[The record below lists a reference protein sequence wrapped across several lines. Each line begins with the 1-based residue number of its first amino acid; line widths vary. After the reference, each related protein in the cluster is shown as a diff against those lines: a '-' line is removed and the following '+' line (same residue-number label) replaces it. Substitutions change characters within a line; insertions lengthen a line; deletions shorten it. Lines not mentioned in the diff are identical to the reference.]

1 MIRQIRSSHRDSFR
15 KYLFFFSR
23 SHLFIIFQEDPF
35 VPRTDMN
42 FPGGSICSSNRYEFS
57 RRAYRKDMFFQ
68 GGSICS
74 SNRPY
79 YLIEQILISQKP
91 LFSPRTHTNFPGA
104 SIFSSN
110 RYSFSRKPYLV
121 LEHLR
126 FSRRLYLVLEHIQF
140 SRSPLCLEHIGIFQ
154 EGTPSRTD
162 ISLIGLG
169 GCFRQIRS
177 AKLADHTPT
186 NFLLQSFCN
195 KISDCLCLR
204 RGGTGMYNAP
214 PPESTRS
221 LAWSSLKIMV
231 EADQEKPRLNVLEE
245 KVFWHTIFQT
255 STP

>member
-1 MIRQIRSSHRDSFR
+1 
-15 KYLFFFSR
+15 
-23 SHLFIIFQEDPF
+23 
-35 VPRTDMN
+35 MN

-91 LFSPRTHTNFPGA
+91 LFSPRTHTKFPGA

-140 SRSPLCLEHIGIFQ
+140 PRSPLCLEHRHFPGRYTLSNRHFANR
-154 EGTPSRTD
+154 SRWLLSYFFLFYNFKGQ
-162 ISLIGLG
+162 SLNKNTLIPIL
-169 GCFRQIRS
+169 
-177 AKLADHTPT
+177 LA
-186 NFLLQSFCN
+186 
-195 KISDCLCLR
+195 
-204 RGGTGMYNAP
+204 
-214 PPESTRS
+214 
-221 LAWSSLKIMV
+221 
-231 EADQEKPRLNVLEE
+231 
-245 KVFWHTIFQT
+245 
-255 STP
+255 